1 MDLDLTPYFE
11 KYEELVAKA
20 DAAFER
26 VRDAY
31 AECVKCQ
38 EKCADCCQALFDLTL
53 IEALYIHNKFIQE
66 FKGAQKVKL
75 LEKANRAD
83 RRIHRIKR
91 KAYKDYRAGKSE
103 ERILA
108 ELALERVRCPLL
120 NERDLCDLYEYRP
133 ITCRFYGIPTAI
145 GGSGHTC
152 GLSGFKKGC
161 KYPTVH
167 LDAVHNRLQH
177 ISAEFLRD
185 IESRNVK
192 LTDLLVPLSMA
203 LLSDYD
209 HAYLG
214 VGEKQPAEKTPTRRR
229 KRRKR

>member
-1 MDLDLTPYFE
+1 MDLDLTLYFE
-11 KYEELVAKA
+11 KYEALVAKA

-31 AECVKCQ
+31 AECVKCR
-38 EKCADCCQALFDLTL
+38 EKCADCCHALFDLTL
-53 IEALYIHNKFIQE
+53 IEALYIHSKFNQKV
-66 FKGAQKVKL
+66 KGAQKVKL

-83 RRIHRIKR
+83 RMIHRIKR
-91 KAYKDYRAGKSE
+91 KAYNDLRAGKSE

-108 ELALERVRCPLL
+108 ELGLERVRCPLL

-133 ITCRFYGIPTAI
+133 ITCRFYGIPTDI

-152 GLSGFKKGC
+152 GFSGFKKGR

-167 LDAVHNRLQH
+167 LDAVHNRLQE
-177 ISAEFLRD
+177 ISAQLLRD
-185 IESRNVK
+185 IESRNIK

-209 HAYLG
+209 NAYLG
-214 VGEKQPAEKTPTRRR
+214 VGEQKPEDEEPIRPQ